1 MSKRCDT
8 EVFWTLT
15 SLHDSCVE
23 EHGDDEGEEED
34 DGERLEVEHGRREE
48 GAVVVDV
55 RGEVP
60 LI

>member
-1 MSKRCDT
+1 MKL
-8 EVFWTLT
+8 ETLT
-15 SLHDSCVE
+15 VLHDSGIE
-23 EHGDDEGEEED
+23 EHWDDEGEEED

-48 GAVVVDV
+48 GAVLVDDV

>member
-1 MSKRCDT
+1 M
-8 EVFWTLT
+8 T
-15 SLHDSCVE
+15 SLHDSGVE

-34 DGERLEVEHGRREE
+34 DGERLEVEHGRRQE
-48 GAVVVDV
+48 GAVVDDV